1 MRLAGTRCLVTGAAS
16 GIGRATAR
24 RLVAEHARVV
34 LTDVNADG
42 LREVERELGDAVLHA
57 EAFDIT
63 DREAVQRL
71 KESVD
76 GALDVVMNI
85 AGVSTWGPV
94 GVLGPE
100 DWRRNVEINLMGPIH
115 VIDAFVPPMVEARRG
130 GHVVNVASAA
140 ALLGLPWHAA
150 YSAGKFG
157 LRGVSEVLR
166 FDLKRHG
173 IGVSLVCPGAVDT
186 GLVQTVDLVGVDRE
200 HPLIK
205 KMTARFQKRAIPP
218 EKVADAI
225 VKGVE
230 RNRYLVYTSPDIRAA
245 HLLQRY
251 VPPAYERIMLRLN
264 DHMVS
269 VAEKAP
275 PRSASGAP
283 S

>member
-1 MRLAGTRCLVTGAAS
+1 VKLAGTRCLVTGAAS

-24 RLVAEHARVV
+24 RLVAERAQVV

-42 LREVERELGDAVLHA
+42 LRDVERELGGAVLHA

-63 DREAVQRL
+63 DRDAVERL
-71 KESVD
+71 AQSVD
-76 GALDVVMNI
+76 GSLDVVMNI

-94 GVLGPE
+94 GMLAPD

-115 VIDAFVPPMVEARRG
+115 VIDAFVPPMVEAGRG
-130 GHVVNVASAA
+130 GHLVNVASAA

-166 FDLKRHG
+166 FDLRRHS
-173 IGVSLVCPGAVDT
+173 IGVSLVCPGAVET
-186 GLVQTVDLVGVDRE
+186 GLVDTVDLIGVDRE
-200 HPLIK
+200 HPLIQ
-205 KMTARFQKRAIPP
+205 KMITQFQRRAIPP
-218 EKVADAI
+218 ERVADAI

-230 RNRYLVYTSPDIRAA
+230 RNRYLVYTSADIRAA

-251 VPPAYERIMLRLN
+251 VPPAYERIMRKLN
-264 DHMVS
+264 DHMVG

-275 PRSASGAP
+275 PRER
-283 S
+283 